1 MLHKMKLLEK
11 PFNDIKN
18 GIKPVEFRLYDE
30 KRSKVKIGDKIE
42 FSKLPDLEE
51 KLVVEVT
58 DLYRSDN
65 FYNLFIS
72 LGYNEEEAKD
82 NSKKMTSIYSK
93 EEEDKYGVL
102 GIEIKRIDE

>member
-1 MLHKMKLLEK
+1 MLHKMKLLER

-18 GIKPVEFRLYDE
+18 GVKPVEFRLYDE

-51 KLVVEVT
+51 KLVVDVT
-58 DLYRSDN
+58 NLYRSDN

-72 LGYNEEEAKD
+72 LGYSEDDAIDKSER
-82 NSKKMTSIYSK
+82 MTSIYSK
-93 EEEDKYGVL
+93 EDENKYGVL